1 MALNVDFL
9 VFLVTLTVL
18 VGLVGDLITKRY
30 SIPASVFLITFGYL
44 LGRISLPAEI
54 AVFPG
59 TSSPLLPLPV
69 LPFLTIAPLFAN
81 FALIMILFYGGLEL
95 KISNPL
101 REIPRV
107 LIQVNIYVL
116 MGILTISSLTV
127 LLLHWSIPI
136 ALLMGSIIGGETT
149 AALIV
154 PLTKIIK
161 ISEQT
166 RAFLVLEST
175 INSIYLIVFFFAFLS
190 VIQGQNLAWLS
201 LLIGIGTPILSG
213 IVVGIAFGYAWR
225 KISPAFSNFEFS
237 YVLILV
243 FVLGAFLV
251 SGYFGGGV
259 VSSLVFGYVIFR
271 KSRPKKTRNG
281 DQVKADSVTP
291 LQNQETEDEGPSRDV
306 NYLKRIH
313 YELTFILKTFFF
325 VLMGLL
331 LTTIPTDTI
340 YITFFYGG
348 IFTLALLGI
357 RFVASVISTVR
368 SPLEADRNIIL
379 FTVAQGLTPAVLAV
393 TALTDNVQN
402 SPLILALTLAVIL
415 YTNIITI
422 GSSVAARM
430 QVNRNKQSTPQL

>member
-1 MALNVDFL
+1 MPLNVDFL

-30 SIPASVFLITFGYL
+30 SIPASVFLILFGYL

-116 MGILTISSLTV
+116 MGILGISSLTV

-201 LLIGIGTPILSG
+201 LLIGVGTPILSG

-271 KSRPKKTRNG
+271 KSRPKKARNG

-402 SPLILALTLAVIL
+402 ASLILALTLAVIL

-422 GSSVAARM
+422 GSSVAARA
-430 QVNRNKQSTPQL
+430 NRNKHKTRQV